1 MSGLDR
7 TRHNYKRQAEACLA
21 VLAKTKNP
29 ASQAML
35 TAMAHTWLKLAE
47 AKHDNYD
54 GQAARYQRNADE
66 AAQRSRNAGPDLQ
79 LMWLRLAESWLGLLH
94 DDQTTCLASILKPE
108 EVSADGRH
116 RH

>member
-7 TRHNYKRQAEACLA
+7 TRYDYKRRAEACLA
-21 VLAKTKNP
+21 VRAKTNNP

-47 AKHDNYD
+47 AKPDNHD
-54 GQAARYQRNADE
+54 GKAARYRRNADE
-66 AAQRSRNAGPDLQ
+66 AAQRARDAGPDLQ

-94 DDQTTCLASILKPE
+94 DDQTACLASTAKT
-108 EVSADGRH
+108 
-116 RH
+116 